1 MRTQAQTT
9 AIQTALRMLGNKHAW
24 DWKGIVDSL
33 YGLQSLAI
41 ELDADSKDLIDI
53 RFTAIHLQ
61 FEEMK

>member
-9 AIQTALRMLGNKHAW
+9 AIKTALRMLGYKHAW

-61 FEEMK
+61 FEEAE